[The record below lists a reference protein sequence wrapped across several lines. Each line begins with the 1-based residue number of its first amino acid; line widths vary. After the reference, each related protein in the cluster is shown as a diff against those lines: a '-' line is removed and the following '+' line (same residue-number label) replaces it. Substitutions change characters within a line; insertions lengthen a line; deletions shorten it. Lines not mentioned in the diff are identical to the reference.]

1 MRSMRRI
8 LWEKHRA
15 PSNRVGSV
23 RLIVPRD
30 WIGRDLLERLCH
42 ANLSDLTE
50 TPPCAFFLPG
60 FLLRAGDYIMSMPSM
75 RNMRYC

>member
-42 ANLSDLTE
+42 ANLPDLTE
-50 TPPCAFFLPG
+50 TPPCAFFYRV
-60 FLLRAGDYIMSMPSM
+60 FYFVRAITACQCPQ
-75 RNMRYC
+75 